1 MALHS
6 VFSDA
11 TWAIMVIAE
20 LIYYRGLVVTIEVV
34 VVVFFPK
41 RGSYLFAQLKPFLFV
56 EMCLDDKR
64 LVFYGG
70 TGYNETEKLGNSG
83 QRSVLLC

>member
-6 VFSDA
+6 VSSDA

-20 LIYYRGLVVTIEVV
+20 PIYYRGPVVIIEVV
-34 VVVFFPK
+34 VVVFFFPNE
-41 RGSYLFAQLKPFLFV
+41 AQLKTFLFV

-64 LVFYGG
+64 SVFYGG
-70 TGYNETEKLGNSG
+70 TGYNETEKLGDSG